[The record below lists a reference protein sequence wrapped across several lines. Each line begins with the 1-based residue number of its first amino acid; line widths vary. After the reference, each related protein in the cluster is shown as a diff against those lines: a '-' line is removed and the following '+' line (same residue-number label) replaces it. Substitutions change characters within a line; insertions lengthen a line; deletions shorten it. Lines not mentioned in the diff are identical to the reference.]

1 MCDLGGLRELR
12 LFCMRIV
19 EFLIPQH
26 VRNVCLTGLYLVQL
40 CNHRPVQACTGIKG
54 PYFAKVRERVTGKDA
69 FDAVDLNKEFK
80 ICGISSK
87 YVSCLL

>member
-26 VRNVCLTGLYLVQL
+26 VRNVCLTLCTWCSFATTVQYTRY
-40 CNHRPVQACTGIKG
+40 RPARV
-54 PYFAKVRERVTGKDA
+54 YFAKVRERVTGKDA